1 MLCQESNGRN
11 GDGISHCVGTTQH
24 TDRRKQE
31 SNVACSC
38 PLMVKTCDCKVWTT
52 VCVAFCSKY
61 PRKKRKKSFALTFVK
76 VCLIHANHN
85 VCLCSRL
92 SLLVRGSLRLKAWER
107 FQASCSI
114 GLLHPATK
122 TKVQP
127 RTRSCRGSSPSNTAW
142 ATQSVT
148 SEFHKHQC
156 SVGSLNPDVN

>member
-11 GDGISHCVGTTQH
+11 GDCISHCVGTTQH

-38 PLMVKTCDCKVWTT
+38 PLMVKICDCKVWTT
-52 VCVAFCSKY
+52 VFGVCVAFCSKY
-61 PRKKRKKSFALTFVK
+61 PRKKGKKKNHLHRGAK
-76 VCLIHANHN
+76 VGLIHANIN
-85 VCLCSRL
+85 VCLCYRL

-127 RTRSCRGSSPSNTAW
+127 RIRSCRGSSPSNTAW

-148 SEFHKHQC
+148 F
-156 SVGSLNPDVN
+156 